1 METVRFICDETQ
13 GENWLDSGQEQTIQ
27 MGVDPVMDDIAP
39 VGYLWGLL
47 AFLHKEPVCFQ
58 PVSV

>member
-1 METVRFICDETQ
+1 
-13 GENWLDSGQEQTIQ
+13 
-27 MGVDPVMDDIAP
+27 MGVDPIMDDIAP

-58 PVSV
+58 SVSV